1 MTNFELRAV
10 ITALETGYVVS
21 ISKLSNDGDV
31 MILSEEEV
39 GDIASAHELMGK
51 IAAECRSPI
60 ESMNK
65 LYNIHGSITTKP
77 PRGLT

>member
-31 MILSEEEV
+31 TILSEEEV
-39 GDIASAHELMGK
+39 GDIASAHELMQR
-51 IAAECRSPI
+51 ISTECRYPN
-60 ESMNK
+60 EDMNK
-65 LYNIHGSITTKP
+65 LYNIHGNITTKP
-77 PRGLT
+77 PRGLA